1 VAADALREQAVA
13 LARDLAA
20 KPPIAMRRTKQRFRA
35 LSEAAFEEAA
45 RAAVEGQQECYRAG
59 EPQAV
64 MARFIAER
72 EARRKA

>member
-1 VAADALREQAVA
+1 
-13 LARDLAA
+13 
-20 KPPIAMRRTKQRFRA
+20 MRRTKQRFRE
-35 LSEAAFEEAA
+35 LTQGAFDDAA
-45 RAAVEGQQECYRAG
+45 RAAIEGQQECYRAG